1 MKRPT
6 ASVGRNSAQRRNG
19 DIMSKFNRRRFL
31 KGTLNGGVIA
41 VGLPLLDVF
50 LNENGT
56 ALANGAPIPMRFGTW
71 SWGLGMSE
79 SIFVPKKTG
88 PDFDLPE
95 EIAAL
100 APIRKHI
107 NLYTNFHVFKDDAPN
122 LCHHS
127 GWVVLR
133 SGIAPMTSENRPGET
148 IDVSVARHICNATR
162 FRSLSATAT
171 GDMRDSFSYEGG
183 NSVNVP
189 EWSPLRFYQ
198 RLFGEDFQDPNAGS
212 FTPDPRVMV
221 RKSALSAVR
230 DDAKKLEKSLGSADR
245 ARLDQYFTGLR
256 DLERRFDLQL
266 TKPDPRA
273 ACVIG
278 EAPEDLPTGLDADL
292 VSKRHRMMTDL
303 MLMAVACDQTRVF
316 NMFYAS
322 AFSAT
327 TKPGYDKPHHTAT
340 HEEAVDGELGYQ
352 PNVSWFTRRAME
364 EWAHYVGA
372 LADFRE
378 GDGSL
383 LDNALIYCTTDQSFA
398 KTHAIDGIPMFSAGT
413 AGGRV
418 KTGLHIDGAGSPGCR
433 LGYTAQRLM
442 GLEIESWGDKSNT
455 TSGEIG
461 EILV

>member
-1 MKRPT
+1 
-6 ASVGRNSAQRRNG
+6 
-19 DIMSKFNRRRFL
+19 MSKLSRRRVL
-31 KGTLNGGVIA
+31 KGMLNGSVVSIA
-41 VGLPLLDVF
+41 LPLLDCF

-56 ALANGAPIPMRFGTW
+56 ALASGVPIPQRFGTW

-79 SIFVPKKTG
+79 AIFVPKKTG
-88 PDFDLPE
+88 PNFDLPP

-100 APIRKHI
+100 APVQEHI
-107 NLYTNFHVFKDDAPN
+107 NLYTNFHVFKDAAPN

-127 GWVVLR
+127 GWVILR
-133 SGIAPMTSENRPGET
+133 SGIAPMTSANKPGET
-148 IDVSVARHICNATR
+148 IDVSVAKKIGNATR

-171 GDMRDSFSYEGG
+171 GDVRNSFSYENG
-183 NSVNVP
+183 NSVNAP

-198 RLFGEDFQDPNAGS
+198 RLFGDDFQDPNAAE

-221 RKSALSAVR
+221 RKSSLSTVLDETR
-230 DDAKKLEKSLGSADR
+230 KLNNELGTDDR

-266 TKPDPRA
+266 KKPDPRE
-273 ACVIG
+273 ACIVTDK
-278 EAPEDLPTGLDADL
+278 PEDLPSGLDAYL
-292 VSKRHRMMTDL
+292 VAKRHRMMTDL

-340 HEEAVDGELGYQ
+340 HEEAVDEELQCQ
-352 PNVSWFTRRAME
+352 PNVSWYVRRAMD
-364 EWAHYVGA
+364 EWAYYVEA
-372 LADFRE
+372 LANFRE
-378 GDGSL
+378 GDGTL
-383 LDNALIYCTTDQSFA
+383 LDNSLIYATTDQSFA
-398 KTHAIDGIPMFSAGT
+398 KIHGIEGIPMFSAGT

-418 KTGLHIDGAGSPGCR
+418 KTGLHIDGGGSPGCR
-433 LGYTAQRLM
+433 LGYTAMKLM
-442 GLEIESWGDKSNT
+442 GLDIPSWGDKSNN
-455 TSGEIG
+455 TSKEIG

>member
-1 MKRPT
+1 MK
-6 ASVGRNSAQRRNG
+6 
-19 DIMSKFNRRRFL
+19 KLNRRKFL
-31 KGTLNGGVIA
+31 KGALNGGVIT
-41 VGLPLLDVF
+41 VGLPLLDIF
-50 LNENGT
+50 LNDNGT
-56 ALANGAPIPMRFGTW
+56 AYADGTPIPMRFGTW

-88 PDFDLPE
+88 ANFDLPD

-100 APIRKHI
+100 APVQEHI

-133 SGIAPMTSENRPGET
+133 SGIAPMTSQNKPGET
-148 IDVSVARHICNATR
+148 IDVAVSRQIGNATR

-171 GDMRDSFSYEGG
+171 GDNRNSFSYEGG

-198 RLFGEDFQDPNAGS
+198 RLFGEEFQNPNAET
-212 FTPDPRVMV
+212 FTPDPKVMV
-221 RKSALSAVR
+221 RKSALSAVQE
-230 DDAKKLEKSLGSADR
+230 DTKKLEQTLGANDR

-266 TKPDPRA
+266 TKPDPRE
-273 ACVIG
+273 ACIVL
-278 EAPEDLPTGLDADL
+278 EEPEILPTGLDADL
-292 VSKRHRMMTDL
+292 VAKRHRMMTDL

-316 NMFYAS
+316 NMFYAH
-322 AFSAT
+322 AFSST
-327 TKPGYDKPHHTAT
+327 IKPGYDKPHHTAT
-340 HEEAVDGELGYQ
+340 HEEAVDTERGYQ
-352 PNVSWFTRRAME
+352 PNVSWFTRRAMD
-364 EWAHYVGA
+364 EWAYYVDA
-372 LADFRE
+372 LANFKE

-383 LDNALIYCTTDQSFA
+383 LDNSFIYATTDQSFA
-398 KTHAIDGIPMFSAGT
+398 KLHAIDGIPMFSAGT

-418 KTGLHIDGAGSPGCR
+418 KTGLHVDGGGSPGCR

-442 GLEIESWGDKSNT
+442 GLDIESWGDKSNT
-455 TSGEIG
+455 TSSEIG

>member
-1 MKRPT
+1 MK
-6 ASVGRNSAQRRNG
+6 
-19 DIMSKFNRRRFL
+19 KLNRRKFL
-31 KGTLNGGVIA
+31 KGALNGGVIT
-41 VGLPLLDVF
+41 VGLPLLDIF
-50 LNENGT
+50 LNDNGT
-56 ALANGAPIPMRFGTW
+56 AYADGTPIPMRFGTW

-88 PDFDLPE
+88 SNFDLPD

-100 APIRKHI
+100 APVQEHI

-133 SGIAPMTSENRPGET
+133 SGIAPMTSQNKPGET
-148 IDVSVARHICNATR
+148 IDVAVSRQIGNATR

-171 GDMRDSFSYEGG
+171 GDNRNSFSYEGG

-198 RLFGEDFQDPNAGS
+198 RLFGEEFQNPNAET
-212 FTPDPRVMV
+212 FTPDPKVMV
-221 RKSALSAVR
+221 RKSALSAVQE
-230 DDAKKLEKSLGSADR
+230 DTKKLEQTLGANDR

-266 TKPDPRA
+266 TKPDPRE
-273 ACVIG
+273 ACIVL
-278 EAPEDLPTGLDADL
+278 EEPEILPTGLDADL
-292 VSKRHRMMTDL
+292 VAKRHRMMTDL

-316 NMFYAS
+316 NMFYAH
-322 AFSAT
+322 AFSST
-327 TKPGYDKPHHTAT
+327 IRPGYDKPHHTAT
-340 HEEAVDGELGYQ
+340 HEEAVNAELGYQ
-352 PNVSWFTRRAME
+352 PNVSWFTRRAMD
-364 EWAHYVGA
+364 EWAYYVDA
-372 LADFRE
+372 LANFKE

-383 LDNALIYCTTDQSFA
+383 LDNSFIYATTDQSFA
-398 KTHAIDGIPMFSAGT
+398 KLHAIDGIPMFSAGT

-418 KTGLHIDGAGSPGCR
+418 KTGLHVDGGGSPGCR

-442 GLEIESWGDKSNT
+442 GLDIESWGDKSNT
-455 TSGEIG
+455 TSSEIG

>member
-1 MKRPT
+1 MK
-6 ASVGRNSAQRRNG
+6 
-19 DIMSKFNRRRFL
+19 KLNRRKFL
-31 KGTLNGGVIA
+31 KGALNGGVIT
-41 VGLPLLDVF
+41 VGLPLLDIF
-50 LNENGT
+50 LNDNGT
-56 ALANGAPIPMRFGTW
+56 AYADGTPIPMRFGTW

-88 PDFDLPE
+88 ANFDLPD

-100 APIRKHI
+100 APVQEHI

-133 SGIAPMTSENRPGET
+133 SGIAPMTSQNKPGET
-148 IDVSVARHICNATR
+148 IDVAVSRQIGNATR

-171 GDMRDSFSYEGG
+171 GDNRNSFSYQGG

-198 RLFGEDFQDPNAGS
+198 RLFGEEFQNPNAET
-212 FTPDPRVMV
+212 FTPDPKVMV
-221 RKSALSAVR
+221 RKSALSAVQE
-230 DDAKKLEKSLGSADR
+230 DTKKLEQTLGANDR

-266 TKPDPRA
+266 TKPDPRE
-273 ACVIG
+273 ACIVL
-278 EAPEDLPTGLDADL
+278 EEPEILPTGLDADL
-292 VSKRHRMMTDL
+292 VAKRHRMMTDL

-316 NMFYAS
+316 NMFYAH
-322 AFSAT
+322 AFSST
-327 TKPGYDKPHHTAT
+327 IKPGYDKPHHTAT
-340 HEEAVDGELGYQ
+340 HEEAVDAELGYQ
-352 PNVSWFTRRAME
+352 PNVSWFTRRAMD
-364 EWAHYVGA
+364 EWAYYVDA
-372 LADFRE
+372 LANFKE

-383 LDNALIYCTTDQSFA
+383 LDNSFIYATTDQSFA
-398 KTHAIDGIPMFSAGT
+398 KLHAIDGIPMFSAGT

-418 KTGLHIDGAGSPGCR
+418 KTGLHVDGGGSPGCR

-442 GLEIESWGDKSNT
+442 GLDIESWGDKSNT
-455 TSGEIG
+455 TSSEIG

>member
-1 MKRPT
+1 MK
-6 ASVGRNSAQRRNG
+6 
-19 DIMSKFNRRRFL
+19 KLNRRKFL
-31 KGTLNGGVIA
+31 KGALNGGVIT
-41 VGLPLLDVF
+41 VGLPLLDIF
-50 LNENGT
+50 LNDNGT
-56 ALANGAPIPMRFGTW
+56 AYADGTPIPMRFGTW

-88 PDFDLPE
+88 ANFDLPD

-100 APIRKHI
+100 APVQEHI

-133 SGIAPMTSENRPGET
+133 SGIAPMTSQNKPGET
-148 IDVSVARHICNATR
+148 IDVAVSRQIGNATR

-171 GDMRDSFSYEGG
+171 GDNRNSFSYEGG

-198 RLFGEDFQDPNAGS
+198 RLFGEEFQNPNAET
-212 FTPDPRVMV
+212 FTPDPKVMV
-221 RKSALSAVR
+221 RKSALSAVQE
-230 DDAKKLEKSLGSADR
+230 DTKKLEQTLGANDR

-266 TKPDPRA
+266 TKPDPRE
-273 ACVIG
+273 ACIVL
-278 EAPEDLPTGLDADL
+278 EEPEILPTGLDADL
-292 VSKRHRMMTDL
+292 VAKRHRMMTDL

-316 NMFYAS
+316 NMFYAH
-322 AFSAT
+322 AFSST
-327 TKPGYDKPHHTAT
+327 IRPGYDKPHHTAT
-340 HEEAVDGELGYQ
+340 HEEAVDAELGYQ
-352 PNVSWFTRRAME
+352 PNVSWFTRRAMD
-364 EWAHYVGA
+364 EWAYYVDA
-372 LADFRE
+372 LANFKE

-383 LDNALIYCTTDQSFA
+383 LDNSFIYATTDQSFA
-398 KTHAIDGIPMFSAGT
+398 KLHAIDGIPMFSAGT

-418 KTGLHIDGAGSPGCR
+418 KTGLHVDGGGSPGCR

-442 GLEIESWGDKSNT
+442 GLDIESWGDKSNT
-455 TSGEIG
+455 TSSEIG

>member
-1 MKRPT
+1 MK
-6 ASVGRNSAQRRNG
+6 
-19 DIMSKFNRRRFL
+19 KLNRRKFL
-31 KGTLNGGVIA
+31 KGALNGGVIT
-41 VGLPLLDVF
+41 VGLPLLDIF
-50 LNENGT
+50 LNDNGT
-56 ALANGAPIPMRFGTW
+56 AYADGTPIPMRFGTW

-88 PDFDLPE
+88 ANFDLPD

-100 APIRKHI
+100 APVQEHI

-133 SGIAPMTSENRPGET
+133 SGIAPMTSQNKPGET
-148 IDVSVARHICNATR
+148 IDVAVSRQIGNATR

-171 GDMRDSFSYEGG
+171 GDNRNSFSYEGG

-198 RLFGEDFQDPNAGS
+198 RLFGEEFQNPNAET
-212 FTPDPRVMV
+212 FTPDPKVMV
-221 RKSALSAVR
+221 RKSALSAVQE
-230 DDAKKLEKSLGSADR
+230 DTKKLEQTLGANDR

-266 TKPDPRA
+266 TKPDPRE
-273 ACVIG
+273 ACIVL
-278 EAPEDLPTGLDADL
+278 EEPEILPTGLDADL
-292 VSKRHRMMTDL
+292 VAKRHRMMTDL

-316 NMFYAS
+316 NMFYAH
-322 AFSAT
+322 AFSST
-327 TKPGYDKPHHTAT
+327 IRPGYDKPHHTAT
-340 HEEAVDGELGYQ
+340 HEEAVNAELGYQ
-352 PNVSWFTRRAME
+352 PNVSWFTRRAMD
-364 EWAHYVGA
+364 EWAYYVDA
-372 LADFRE
+372 LANFKE

-383 LDNALIYCTTDQSFA
+383 LDNSFIYATTDQSFA
-398 KTHAIDGIPMFSAGT
+398 KLHAIDGIPMFSAGT

-418 KTGLHIDGAGSPGCR
+418 KTGLHIDGGGSPGCR

-442 GLEIESWGDKSNT
+442 GLDIESWGDKSNT
-455 TSGEIG
+455 TSSEIG